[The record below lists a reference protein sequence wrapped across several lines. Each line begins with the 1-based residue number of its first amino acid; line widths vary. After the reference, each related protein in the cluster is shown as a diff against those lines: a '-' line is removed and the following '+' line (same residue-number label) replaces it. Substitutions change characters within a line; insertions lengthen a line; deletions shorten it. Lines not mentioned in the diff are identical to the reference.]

1 MFNVDIPSWKLGLK
15 IVLFVWVV
23 TLRVGGLNP
32 KLMPVN
38 SYSQVFLGFAFAF
51 YPFVLR
57 SNGICFFFLDKGKK
71 MLLFI

>member
-1 MFNVDIPSWKLGLK
+1 MTATMFNVDIPSRKLGLK

-51 YPFVLR
+51 
-57 SNGICFFFLDKGKK
+57 
-71 MLLFI
+71 